1 MSERTSSTIYEIS
14 SENRIAGRRPI
25 KVVLHEIFPDNTRWQ
40 ENGISWKEE
49 YVRANLHSVIGMS
62 IVAAFLTED
71 RDVPYDH
78 GMTEVREE
86 DRLPLFEDATMVGHF
101 DKAYIGDVEIE
112 GVTKRCLIAEGTL
125 DEMRYPKF
133 VAWLREHM
141 AESTVKGSVEIV
153 GKPEHD
159 GYIIYSDGWKDEG
172 RVPQDYDYSGYAIL
186 SVKPADE
193 AAIVMEL
200 NNKKTDKED
209 ETMDE
214 KTKNELMAAVASAV
228 SEVNSKWEEYWS
240 KVDALQADISQL
252 KADIAQK
259 EADIK
264 QLQADYDKEYA
275 AKEAAELGL
284 TEANAAKEAA
294 EASLNEANAKIAEM
308 ENAAAVAELNAALA
322 PYTEE
327 QRAVAQEEI
336 DAFNANPGSV
346 EINSIIGKICT
357 AMVEAAR
364 ESKVTETNSAN
375 QIDVFGMMD
384 DAGDQDDGSADV
396 NVF

>member
-228 SEVNSKWEEYWS
+228 SEVNSKWEEYWA
-240 KVDALQADISQL
+240 KIDALQADISQL

-364 ESKVTETNSAN
+364 ESKVIETNSAN